1 MWFFSSFHPER
12 WINRTTFR
20 PCPQAIFAGPG
31 RGSLSIHTLRL
42 NKTYAVLQDAFR
54 GRHGQVS
61 ASRFFLWVCL
71 ADLVAVLWHAGQLV
85 LSGEQPGGL
94 RGCRW
99 LCGPAG
105 LGTRNCTGECA
116 DGPAGGCCLCGCI
129 RACLATRN
137 WTRECADGPAGGW
150 HCSSRRVA
158 DRRWPMARGERAG
171 GWWPVGGLA
180 RTKLA
185 ALRATRLLPCVVTLG
200 LASNTPRRR
209 PLNAHATESA

>member
-1 MWFFSSFHPER
+1 MCLPACLQR
-12 WINRTTFR
+12 RQT
-20 PCPQAIFAGPG
+20 A
-31 RGSLSIHTLRL
+31 SLSIGMPRHRKMRYIATAAFGC
-42 NKTYAVLQDAFR
+42 AV
-54 GRHGQVS
+54 
-61 ASRFFLWVCL
+61 W
-71 ADLVAVLWHAGQLV
+71 
-85 LSGEQPGGL
+85 
-94 RGCRW
+94 
-99 LCGPAG
+99 
-105 LGTRNCTGECA
+105 
-116 DGPAGGCCLCGCI
+116 
-129 RACLATRN
+129 ACLATRN

-209 PLNAHATESA
+209 PLNASAQYRAAVPSGRGAGHTVPRQAARRHWQQRGAGAEERIQRQTTPSGAQRGVRAQVPLGSGARSRISATSS